1 MTTKI
6 TASSAPD
13 YDGAIDY
20 ALQRL
25 TNELPETLAYHR
37 AWHTEF
43 DVLPAAQRLA
53 CLSGLALSEQRL
65 LEVGAAFHDIGFIFS
80 PVDHEAVGV
89 ELIKEVLPRFGFTET
104 DIKRVAG
111 LILATR
117 LPQSPTNHLEELLVD
132 ADLDSLGRSDYLE
145 TSSALWREFA
155 AFDKIQTWECWLYFQ
170 LNFLRSHQYFTE
182 HAKSL
187 RDAGKKE
194 NIAML
199 EQLIRDEAGDAGD
212 LAPQCPFP
220 IHK

>member
-6 TASSAPD
+6 TANGDPD

-25 TNELPETLAYHR
+25 TNELPETLTYHR

-43 DVLPAAQRLA
+43 DVIPAAQRLA

-89 ELIKEVLPRFGFTET
+89 ELIKEVLPRFGFTEI
-104 DIKRVAG
+104 DIKRVEG
-111 LILATR
+111 LIFATR
-117 LPQSPTNHLEELLVD
+117 LPQSPTNHLEDLLVD

-145 TSSALWREFA
+145 TSSALWMELSA
-155 AFDKIQTWECWLYFQ
+155 YGKATSWECWLYFQ
-170 LNFLRSHQYFTE
+170 LNFLRSHQYFT
-182 HAKSL
+182 AQARTL
-187 RDAGKKE
+187 RDAGKQE
-194 NIAML
+194 NIAIL
-199 EQLIRDEAGDAGD
+199 EQLIRDEAGSNGE
-212 LAPQCPFP
+212 LGSYCTPPSY
-220 IHK
+220 K